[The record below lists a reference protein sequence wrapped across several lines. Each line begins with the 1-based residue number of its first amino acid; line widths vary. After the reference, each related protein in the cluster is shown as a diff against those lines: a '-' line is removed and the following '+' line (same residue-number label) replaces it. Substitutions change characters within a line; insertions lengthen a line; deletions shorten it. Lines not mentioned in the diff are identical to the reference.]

1 MERENIRLEE
11 LDINKRIITHL
22 QEQGI
27 SEFFPPQASAFETG
41 VLDGK
46 NLVLAIPTSSGKTLV
61 AEICMLKTILDGRG
75 KALYLVPL
83 KSLAREKYSEFKKY
97 ETLGITTA
105 MSVGDYDSP
114 GRSLNDADIV
124 IVTTERADSL
134 VRHKAGWIN
143 DVGIVVADEVHL
155 INDTKRGPTL
165 EMVLAKL
172 TQIVTDIQVV
182 ALSATISNA
191 NQIAEWLNAE
201 LVRDTWR
208 PVPLSE
214 GVYLDGRISFYKD
227 GKSTSRK
234 VKRTRREELA
244 DVVCDTLDEDGQVL
258 VFVSSRRST
267 VAVAKKLAP
276 FLRRYIPDDV
286 MWQLS
291 KGATKIGK
299 TPSAPEAS
307 KTLAR
312 LIANGAAFH
321 HAGLDNQE
329 RALVEDYFKDDL
341 LKVIVAT
348 PTLAA
353 GVNLPSRRVIIRD
366 YRRYEPDR
374 GSYPIPILEYKQ
386 MAGRAG
392 RPKYDDYGE
401 AVLIARTEPEHDFLI
416 DNYTLSEP
424 EEITSKL
431 ASPRAVRAHLLASIA
446 SEMTRN
452 REEIDSLIAGTF
464 FSHQFDKWEI
474 NHHVSSALG
483 FLDEGNLI
491 ETSSDSSYTAT
502 QLGRRTSQLYIDP
515 YTAILFRDVL
525 SGTDNHS
532 IIGILHLVCHTPD
545 QPLSYVTR
553 SEAEDYEVLVDD
565 HLDELMIEP
574 PIEESPRAY
583 AEFLAQIKTA
593 MLLQDWIS
601 ERTEKDITER
611 YNVGMGDVHRF
622 VQSAEWLTYAA
633 SEVSRISNAPSHIPF
648 LHNLRSRLRYGVRSD
663 ILELVGLRGVGRVRG
678 RMLHN
683 HNLVNLPDLYK
694 VSIEELARIPTIGTS
709 IAESIKKQ
717 LGIDAKL
724 TTTQIEE
731 FTEDDDIDSMQT
743 LLEDFGD

>member
-1 MERENIRLEE
+1 MSE
-11 LDINKRIITHL
+11 L
-22 QEQGI
+22 
-27 SEFFPPQASAFETG
+27 FPPQTSAFETG

-97 ETLGITTA
+97 ESLGITTA

-114 GRSLNDADIV
+114 GRGLHDADIV

-134 VRHKAGWIN
+134 VRHKAEWIN
-143 DVGIVVADEVHL
+143 DVGIVIADEVHL
-155 INDTKRGPTL
+155 INDSKRGPTL

-172 TQIVTDIQVV
+172 TQIVGGMQIV

-191 NQIAEWLNAE
+191 NQIAEWLGAE
-201 LVRDTWR
+201 LVKDTWR

-214 GVYLDGRISFYKD
+214 GVYLDGQISFFID
-227 GKSTSRK
+227 GKNIARK
-234 VKRTRREELA
+234 VKRTRKDELA
-244 DVVCDTLDEDGQVL
+244 DVICDTLDENGQVL

-276 FLRRYIPDDV
+276 FLRRYLSEDV
-286 MWQLS
+286 MLRLS

-329 RALVEDYFKDDL
+329 RTLVEDYFKENL

-366 YRRYEPDR
+366 YRRFEPDR

-392 RPKYDDYGE
+392 RPKYDEYGE
-401 AVLIARTEPEHDFLI
+401 AVLIARTEPEHDFLV

-431 ASPRAVRAHLLASIA
+431 ASPRAVRSHLLASIA
-446 SEMTRN
+446 VEMTKN

-464 FSHQFDKWEI
+464 
-474 NHHVSSALG
+474 
-483 FLDEGNLI
+483 
-491 ETSSDSSYTAT
+491 
-502 QLGRRTSQLYIDP
+502 
-515 YTAILFRDVL
+515 
-525 SGTDNHS
+525 
-532 IIGILHLVCHTPD
+532 
-545 QPLSYVTR
+545 
-553 SEAEDYEVLVDD
+553 
-565 HLDELMIEP
+565 
-574 PIEESPRAY
+574 
-583 AEFLAQIKTA
+583 
-593 MLLQDWIS
+593 
-601 ERTEKDITER
+601 
-611 YNVGMGDVHRF
+611 
-622 VQSAEWLTYAA
+622 
-633 SEVSRISNAPSHIPF
+633 
-648 LHNLRSRLRYGVRSD
+648 
-663 ILELVGLRGVGRVRG
+663 
-678 RMLHN
+678 
-683 HNLVNLPDLYK
+683 
-694 VSIEELARIPTIGTS
+694 
-709 IAESIKKQ
+709 
-717 LGIDAKL
+717 
-724 TTTQIEE
+724 
-731 FTEDDDIDSMQT
+731 
-743 LLEDFGD
+743 

>member
-1 MERENIRLEE
+1 M
-11 LDINKRIITHL
+11 HL
-22 QEQGI
+22 QAQGI
-27 SEFFPPQASAFETG
+27 TELFPPQISAFKTG

-83 KSLAREKYSEFKKY
+83 KSLAREKYTEFKKY
-97 ETLGITTA
+97 QTLGITTS

-114 GRSLNDADIV
+114 GRNLHDADIV

-134 VRHKAGWIN
+134 IRHKTEWMN
-143 DVGIVVADEVHL
+143 DIGIVVADEIHL
-155 INDTKRGPTL
+155 INDHKRGPTL

-172 TQIVTDIQVV
+172 TQIVKEIQIV

-191 NQIAEWLNAE
+191 NQIADWLGAE

-214 GVYLDGRISFYKD
+214 GVYFDGRINFYKN
-227 GKSTSRK
+227 GRNTFRNIN
-234 VKRTRREELA
+234 RTRRDELA
-244 DVVCDTLDEDGQVL
+244 DVVCDTLDENGQVL

-267 VAVAKKLAP
+267 VTIAKKLAP
-276 FLRRYIPDDV
+276 FLRRYIPNE
-286 MWQLS
+286 MMLQLT
-291 KGATKIGK
+291 KGANKIGRA
-299 TPSAPEAS
+299 PSAPESS
-307 KTLAR
+307 KILAR

-329 RALVEDYFKDDL
+329 RTLVEDYFKENL

-366 YRRYEPDR
+366 YRRFETDR
-374 GSYPIPILEYKQ
+374 GSYPIPVLEYKQ

-392 RPKYDDYGE
+392 RPKYDKYGE

-446 SEMTRN
+446 AEMTRN
-452 REEIDSLIAGTF
+452 REEIDSLIKGTF
-464 FSHQFDKWEI
+464 FSHQFDQWEI
-474 NHHVSSALG
+474 NQHVSSALG
-483 FLDEGNLI
+483 FLEEGSLI
-491 ETSSDSSYTAT
+491 ETSSDGSYNAT
-502 QLGRRTSQLYIDP
+502 LLGRRTSQLYIDP

-525 SGTDNHS
+525 SGTDSHS
-532 IIGILHLVCHTPD
+532 MIGILHLICHSPD
-545 QPLSYVTR
+545 QPLTYVTR
-553 SEAEDYEVLVDD
+553 SEAEEYEVTVDD
-565 HLDELMIEP
+565 LLDDLMIEP

-583 AEFLAQIKTA
+583 SEFLAQVKTA
-593 MLLQDWIS
+593 LLLQDWIS
-601 ERTEKDITER
+601 EKTERDITER

-633 SEVSRISNAPSHIPF
+633 HEISRISNATSHIPF
-648 LHNLRSRLRYGVRSD
+648 LNNLKLRLRHGVRSD
-663 ILELVGLRGVGRVRG
+663 ILELVSLKGVGRVRG

-683 HNLVNLPDLYK
+683 HRLINLSNLYQVP
-694 VSIEELARIPTIGTS
+694 IEELARIPTIGTS

-717 LGIDAKL
+717 LGIDIKITASDPEDL
-724 TTTQIEE
+724 
-731 FTEDDDIDSMQT
+731 FEDDDIESMQT